1 MPADPALRGASPAA
15 GAACRTGKRRIDP
28 SREAATA
35 DHRCPDGGRHSARAP
50 PPSIHGRHH
59 PYILST
65 RPATPWLSRCG
76 IILLGMTPYA
86 PSITLSFRMQA
97 TRQGLIRTNVE
108 WQQCCC
114 RNAISDLKDQKTVGQ
129 IRALP
134 KGAPA
139 IAIADRE
146 RRHALVPILKK
157 MAAILSSASGARTG
171 RNRGNPWK
179 RPGKPGFP
187 PRLGLRRIAPR
198 DHSKGMRERREWE

>member
-1 MPADPALRGASPAA
+1 
-15 GAACRTGKRRIDP
+15 
-28 SREAATA
+28 
-35 DHRCPDGGRHSARAP
+35 
-50 PPSIHGRHH
+50 
-59 PYILST
+59 
-65 RPATPWLSRCG
+65 
-76 IILLGMTPYA
+76 LGMTPYA

-157 MAAILSSASGARTG
+157 WRLYSLARPAQGPGAIGEIPGSDQA
-171 RNRGNPWK
+171 NPDFLH
-179 RPGKPGFP
+179 GSDCVG
-187 PRLGLRRIAPR
+187 
-198 DHSKGMRERREWE
+198 